1 MSLSEKNFVFERP
14 WRVPCFPQAVCMT
27 SPRSFFSAGAAAAVV
42 AWGVSGVAGLGQKT
56 APAEPQAVAVVPAF
70 RTGPLLI
77 RLQDLQSRLDTESLS
92 LGAALEQGA
101 VAIVALGNGRER
113 LRLVLTHTG
122 GEGLLVRID
131 AGLCFSSGAN
141 RVVNIYPENVVLT
154 PASCVEVNLATLAP
168 CSSNR
173 LGEEAYQLANADLPT
188 LASLAPLLE
197 FAQAHREISLPALQT
212 AALALTENLPLSAVA
227 KFTSATGEFKSRFD
241 TDAFRVDPI
250 DLIAALSVI
259 RQLGIDEER
268 IAMTIDPQLKIE
280 SMIHP
285 LSRAAA
291 MRYYGIGEAAEW
303 DFWKTELLSG
313 ASATKHYAL
322 FGIARYFPDVA
333 LEMLPRWAREIR
345 TPMVF
350 RVSALQ
356 ALADTQRPEAV
367 PILLELKQELAMDA
381 ELGPAAAG
389 AALYLEQRIKATQPS
404 RSVIA
409 FRGGGSDFG
418 AVIWF
423 R

>member
-1 MSLSEKNFVFERP
+1 
-14 WRVPCFPQAVCMT
+14 
-27 SPRSFFSAGAAAAVV
+27 
-42 AWGVSGVAGLGQKT
+42 
-56 APAEPQAVAVVPAF
+56 
-70 RTGPLLI
+70 
-77 RLQDLQSRLDTESLS
+77 
-92 LGAALEQGA
+92 
-101 VAIVALGNGRER
+101 
-113 LRLVLTHTG
+113 
-122 GEGLLVRID
+122 
-131 AGLCFSSGAN
+131 
-141 RVVNIYPENVVLT
+141 
-154 PASCVEVNLATLAP
+154 
-168 CSSNR
+168 
-173 LGEEAYQLANADLPT
+173 
-188 LASLAPLLE
+188 LE

-250 DLIAALSVI
+250 DLISALSVI

-418 AVIWF
+418 AVIRF

>member
-1 MSLSEKNFVFERP
+1 
-14 WRVPCFPQAVCMT
+14 
-27 SPRSFFSAGAAAAVV
+27 
-42 AWGVSGVAGLGQKT
+42 
-56 APAEPQAVAVVPAF
+56 
-70 RTGPLLI
+70 
-77 RLQDLQSRLDTESLS
+77 
-92 LGAALEQGA
+92 
-101 VAIVALGNGRER
+101 
-113 LRLVLTHTG
+113 
-122 GEGLLVRID
+122 LVRID

-141 RVVNIYPENVVLT
+141 RVVNMYPENVVLT
-154 PASCVEVNLATLAP
+154 PASCVELNLATLAP

-250 DLIAALSVI
+250 DLISALSVI
-259 RQLGIDEER
+259 R
-268 IAMTIDPQLKIE
+268 QLKIE

-409 FRGGGSDFG
+409 FRGGGTDFG